1 MLLLYKKVTK
11 NDTKR
16 SVKNYEPKEIKGKN
30 SRIWIYI

>member
-1 MLLLYKKVTK
+1 MLPLYTKVTE

-16 SVKNYEPKEIKGKN
+16 SVKNYESKEIKGKN